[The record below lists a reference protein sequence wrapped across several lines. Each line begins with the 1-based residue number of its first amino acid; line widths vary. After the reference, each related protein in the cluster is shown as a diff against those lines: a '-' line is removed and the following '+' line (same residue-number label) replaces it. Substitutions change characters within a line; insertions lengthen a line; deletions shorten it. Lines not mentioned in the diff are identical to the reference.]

1 PGDSRSARPGA
12 GHAADHQTKSVLG
25 LFLQCRGHSLGGTWL
40 SQPGHLRVGD
50 GFVRFDRHRQRAPI
64 AKVERMK
71 DSKLKD
77 QETLQIP
84 RPTAQPRAVG
94 YGFALGNYLEL
105 LPWSFKVSCQRN
117 THAM

>member
-1 PGDSRSARPGA
+1 RSARPGA

-25 LFLQCRGHSLGGTWL
+25 LFLQRRVHSLGGTWL

-50 GFVRFDRHRQRAPI
+50 GLVRPHCHRQRAPI

-77 QETLQIP
+77 QETLQVP

-94 YGFALGNYLEL
+94 YAFAPGIYFEL
-105 LPWSFKVSCQRN
+105 
-117 THAM
+117 